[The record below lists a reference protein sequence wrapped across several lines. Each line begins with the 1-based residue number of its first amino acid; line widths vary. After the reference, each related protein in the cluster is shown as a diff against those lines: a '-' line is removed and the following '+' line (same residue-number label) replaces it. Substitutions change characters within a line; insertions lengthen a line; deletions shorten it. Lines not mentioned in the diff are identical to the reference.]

1 MELDIERVCGG
12 QPMMGLAPVLQ
23 ALGSRPTLT
32 KLRLRHCFVKGT
44 EARPPDSTVTLE
56 ACRVLF
62 FSEERRVG
70 GTCTSVVS

>member
-1 MELDIERVCGG
+1 
-12 QPMMGLAPVLQ
+12 MMGLVPVLQ
-23 ALGSRPTLT
+23 ALGSRPTP

-62 FSEERRVG
+62 FSGSDAELAELAPAVPQHVHQRA
-70 GTCTSVVS
+70 